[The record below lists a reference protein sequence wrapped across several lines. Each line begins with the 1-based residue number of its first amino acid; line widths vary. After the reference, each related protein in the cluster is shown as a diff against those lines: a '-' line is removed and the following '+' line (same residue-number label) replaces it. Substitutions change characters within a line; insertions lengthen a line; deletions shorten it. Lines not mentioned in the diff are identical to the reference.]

1 MKMRVIGCR
10 HFLLQKIGTADL
22 GRLAI
27 VRVRIKEPKNF
38 SIWNIRA
45 AMQAM
50 TKVNCQGHTKFF
62 GLARIKDTDGTSH
75 MNRLKSGTGSARS
88 AV

>member
-27 VRVRIKEPKNF
+27 VRVQTQQ
-38 SIWNIRA
+38 S
-45 AMQAM
+45 
-50 TKVNCQGHTKFF
+50 QGK
-62 GLARIKDTDGTSH
+62 
-75 MNRLKSGTGSARS
+75 
-88 AV
+88 